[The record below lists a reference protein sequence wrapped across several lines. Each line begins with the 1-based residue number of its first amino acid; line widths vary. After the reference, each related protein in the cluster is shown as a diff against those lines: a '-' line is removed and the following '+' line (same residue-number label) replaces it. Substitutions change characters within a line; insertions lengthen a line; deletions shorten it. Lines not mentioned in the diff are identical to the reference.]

1 MRARHTHPDAL
12 SVQAKL
18 TALNLPFMRENY
30 QPLAHTAADKH
41 WSHVNY
47 FTELLNGEAAA
58 REDRRVQR
66 CIRQARFPVLKTID
80 QFDWNWPTKINRP
93 QIQNLFHLDFVA
105 KHANVVFISGVGLGK
120 SHLMTALGYA
130 ACQRGHSVLFTGAI
144 DIINTLAAAHAAGG
158 LKRALAAYVKP
169 EVLCIDE
176 LGYLPIDKFGA
187 DCLFQIISHRYERG
201 ATLVTTN
208 RKCGAPHLRF
218 NAERIFMQTLVA
230 ESLTLPLL
238 RTTFTLHKGACRQRG
253 NQLVAGAEAAR
264 SEMRSSVRVERLE
277 LDGRICARVDL
288 GRLHVGM
295 PEPQRDLSEIFG

>member
-80 QFDWNWPTKINRP
+80 KFDWNWPTKINRLL
-93 QIQNLFHLDFVA
+93 IQNLFHLDFVD
-105 KHANVVFISGVGLGK
+105 KHANVVFISGTGLGK
-120 SHLMTALGYA
+120 SHLMTALGHA
-130 ACQRGHSVLFTGAI
+130 ACLRGHSVLFTGAI
-144 DIINTLAAAHAAGG
+144 DIINSLAAAQAIGSI
-158 LKRALAAYVKP
+158 KQALNHYIKP
-169 EVLCIDE
+169 SVLCIDE

-208 RKCGAPHLRF
+208 RIYKHWASIFDKDAVLTSALLDRLLHH
-218 NAERIFMQTLVA
+218 AETVLI
-230 ESLTLPLL
+230 EGKSY
-238 RTTFTLHKGACRQRG
+238 
-253 NQLVAGAEAAR
+253 R
-264 SEMRSSVRVERLE
+264 SKDQVE
-277 LDGRICARVDL
+277 V
-288 GRLHVGM
+288 
-295 PEPQRDLSEIFG
+295 